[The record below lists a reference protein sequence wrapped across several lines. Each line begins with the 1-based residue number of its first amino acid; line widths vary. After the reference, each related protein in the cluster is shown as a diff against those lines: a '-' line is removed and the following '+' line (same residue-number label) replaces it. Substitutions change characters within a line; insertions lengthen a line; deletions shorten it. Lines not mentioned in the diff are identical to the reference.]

1 MDDRYIPM
9 VAEKPPPSAPV
20 GRLEF
25 RYCYV
30 ANRVRLTI
38 LGLPERDLRGTLH
51 MTKGEWHAF
60 QSALLRLGD
69 ESEIEFTFKYE
80 GKVG

>member
-1 MDDRYIPM
+1 MDDRDIPM
-9 VAEKPPPSAPV
+9 VAASPTV

-51 MTKGEWHAF
+51 LTRGEWGAF
-60 QSALLRLGD
+60 KRALLRLGD
-69 ESEIEFTFKYE
+69 ESEIEVSFEYE
-80 GKVG
+80 GRVG